1 MHLKGEIQREM
12 QHEIIITLND
22 YDRLMSLV
30 ERSTFKLKTPDIVAG
45 LSKRLSDARKIQ
57 QQTIARGVVTMNSKV
72 LLKEIKSGR
81 ENEITITYPN
91 NAEPRERRVSVL
103 SAIGLALLGRKERE
117 VVSWSIPSGT
127 GMFEIVKVTYQPEAA
142 GDYNL

>member
-1 MHLKGEIQREM
+1 M
-12 QHEIIITLND
+12 T
-22 YDRLMSLV
+22 LV
-30 ERSTFKLKTPDIVAG
+30 EGSTFKKKTPDIVAS
-45 LSKRLSDARKIQ
+45 LSRRLSDARKIQ

-72 LLKEIKSGR
+72 FLKEIKSGR

-91 NAEPRERRVSVL
+91 SAEPRERRVSVL

-117 VVSWSIPSGT
+117 VVSWRVPSGT
-127 GMFEIVKVTYQPEAA
+127 GIFEIVKVTYQPEAA

>member
-1 MHLKGEIQREM
+1 M

-30 ERSTFKLKTPDIVAG
+30 ERGTFKLKTPDIVAG

-72 LLKEIKSGR
+72 LLREITSGR